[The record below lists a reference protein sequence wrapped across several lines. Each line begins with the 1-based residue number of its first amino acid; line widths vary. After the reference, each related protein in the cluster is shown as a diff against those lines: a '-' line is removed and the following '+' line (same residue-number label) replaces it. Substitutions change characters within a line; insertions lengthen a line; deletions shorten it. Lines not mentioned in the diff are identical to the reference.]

1 MFYTSPRCPISPRI
15 AVGRFSCMDFANLC
29 GMSKAKTIAIVLLVA
44 GGVWWFTRQ
53 AARVDIGT
61 ASLSFLRLEKN
72 GIKIKVK
79 IPILNRSQIGVNIEG
94 FLGSL
99 RYRGNILGNITLEKP
114 MEIAQRSAAEPEF
127 VATLP
132 YGSIATELW
141 DFLSQRVLKATGAAT
156 SVVNLKDFS
165 VVGTLY
171 VSGLSIDL
179 NEKIFE

>member
-1 MFYTSPRCPISPRI
+1 
-15 AVGRFSCMDFANLC
+15 
-29 GMSKAKTIAIVLLVA
+29 MSKAKTIAIVLLVA

-61 ASLSFLRLEKN
+61 AALSFLRLEKN
-72 GIKIKVK
+72 GIRLKVK

-94 FLGSL
+94 FLGTL
-99 RYRGNILGNITLEKP
+99 RYRNNILGNITLDKP
-114 MEIAQRSAAEPEF
+114 LEIGQRSAAEPEF
-127 VATLP
+127 VTTIP

-141 DFLSQRVLKATGAAT
+141 DFLSERALKATGTASA
-156 SVVNLKDFS
+156 VNLKDFS

-179 NEKIFE
+179 NEKLFE